1 MEVVRV
7 LLERKVF
14 KTFDTGMLLSLASLK
29 GGVSAGLLRPLRRYA
44 SLLRSRAIASAW
56 TVSSQHATA
65 AKKSRLLRVGWTVSR
80 STRHSSKDSVAERQ

>member
-44 SLLRSRAIASAW
+44 SLLRSRASC
-56 TVSSQHATA
+56 
-65 AKKSRLLRVGWTVSR
+65 VGLDGQLT
-80 STRHSSKDSVAERQ
+80 TRHSSKEVATSPRRLDGQPLDTPQQQTGKS